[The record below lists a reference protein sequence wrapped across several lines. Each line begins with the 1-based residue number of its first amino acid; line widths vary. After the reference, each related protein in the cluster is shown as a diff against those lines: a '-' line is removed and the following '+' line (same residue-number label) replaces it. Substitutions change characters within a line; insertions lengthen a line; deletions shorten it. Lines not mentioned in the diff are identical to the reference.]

1 MFGGNAKNGSVAD
14 YCSGVS
20 IKREESSRFKYSNR
34 LYQEGAI
41 SPLFQEGGRWGEG
54 VSEDVLPQKILK
66 FQSPKKVI
74 FSILGTKVR
83 TKEHVF
89 HSRKCS
95 CHSTFDLSV
104 TINSRKQ

>member
-1 MFGGNAKNGSVAD
+1 MKNPAGLNRVTD
-14 YCSGVS
+14 C
-20 IKREESSRFKYSNR
+20 IKREPLVPFFKK
-34 LYQEGAI
+34 GGG
-41 SPLFQEGGRWGEG
+41 GGRG

-74 FSILGTKVR
+74 FSVLGTKVR